1 MRDKSVNVR
10 QFHFHNEEWFPQ
22 LPSQQKA
29 QLVLVFGC
37 RKSYQNQVDNEELR
51 RAFPHAEIVGCTT
64 SGEILGTEVY
74 DDSLVVSAIEFEATP
89 IEVVSANA
97 REFQRS
103 FDAGITLSN
112 GLPKEN
118 LRYALVISD
127 GQVVNGTELVAGIS
141 QGLPEKTLIT
151 GGMAGDAE
159 RFEKTVV
166 WHNETCSPGEIVLCG
181 FYGDALKVG
190 HGTLGG
196 WSSFGPNRFITRS
209 EGNVL
214 FELDDQPAL
223 DLYKKYLGEFS
234 EQLPSSALRFPLSLR
249 LPGDDEA
256 VVRTILSINEDD
268 KSMVFAGDM
277 PKGATCKL
285 MKASFDSLV
294 DGANGAAEGAAS
306 SIQSDDV
313 SFGLLISC
321 VGRRLVLGQRVFEE
335 LEAVEEVLS
344 EDCPMSGFYSY
355 GEISPLLSGTQ
366 CRLHNQTMTITTLS
380 EVVDA

>member
-1 MRDKSVNVR
+1 MNVK
-10 QFHFHNEEWFPQ
+10 QFHFHDGEWFPT
-22 LPSQQKA
+22 LPQSNSA
-29 QLVLVFGC
+29 QLLLVFGC
-37 RKSYQNQVDNEELR
+37 RHAYRKQTDSETLR
-51 RAFPHAEIVGCTT
+51 KAFPRADIIGCTT

-74 DDSLVVSAIEFEATP
+74 DDSLVVSAIEFEQTKV
-89 IEVVSANA
+89 EVISANV

-103 FDAGITLSN
+103 FDAGITLAN
-112 GLPKEN
+112 GLLKDG

-127 GQVVNGTELVAGIS
+127 GQLVNGTELVAGIS

-159 RFEKTVV
+159 KFQETVV
-166 WHNETCSPGEIVLCG
+166 WHNETVAPGEIVLCG
-181 FYGDALKVG
+181 FYGDSLKVG

-196 WSSFGPNRFITRS
+196 WSSFGPNRFVTRS

-214 FELDDQPAL
+214 FELDEQPAL

-234 EQLPSSALRFPLSLR
+234 DQLPSSALRFPLSLK

-268 KSMVFAGDM
+268 KSMVFAGDI
-277 PKGATCKL
+277 PQGATCKL

-294 DGANGAAEGAAS
+294 DGANGAAEGAVT
-306 SIQSDDV
+306 SIQSDHV
-313 SFGLLISC
+313 SFALLISC

-335 LEAVEEVLS
+335 LESVEDVLS
-344 EDCPMSGFYSY
+344 EDCPLSGFYSY
-355 GEISPLLSGTQ
+355 GEISPLLNGTQ

-380 EVVDA
+380 EVIDA